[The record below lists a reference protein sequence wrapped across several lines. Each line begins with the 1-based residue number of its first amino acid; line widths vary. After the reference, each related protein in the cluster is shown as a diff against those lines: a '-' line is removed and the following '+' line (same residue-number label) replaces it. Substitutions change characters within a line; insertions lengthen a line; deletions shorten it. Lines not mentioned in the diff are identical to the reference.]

1 LFDAFEHLYS
11 ATNKQFDYYQHLLIQ
26 DIARFI
32 YRAHIVDDY
41 FICLGDCDARLN
53 IPNELVYR
61 FGKRIDDEHLKALG
75 AYGIREDTLLESVKR
90 NYDLNRFLHL
100 LFNGQELVEYNPPS
114 QPMLQDVWLGHPN
127 MQMMASRDQEGSAE
141 GLFLA
146 AWGGHNAQSHNH
158 NDVGSFIIFADG
170 KPIVIDIG
178 RPTYRRQT
186 FSNRRYEI
194 WAFQSGFHNLPTI
207 NGVDQK
213 AGRQFAAKNV
223 SYHKSDS
230 YAHIEMD
237 ITEAYPKA
245 AGAETWNRI
254 VRFNRGKDVVIV
266 DSYTLKKPSKDIIEN
281 FIVAG
286 KVTDTGSGELLLND
300 REKEVPMLL
309 EYDSSKLSAEIES
322 IQLKDSKLRQIWGD
336 YLYRIRLKTKNET
349 KKDQLEFRFSK
360 TK

>member
-1 LFDAFEHLYS
+1 
-11 ATNKQFDYYQHLLIQ
+11 
-26 DIARFI
+26 
-32 YRAHIVDDY
+32 
-41 FICLGDCDARLN
+41 
-53 IPNELVYR
+53 
-61 FGKRIDDEHLKALG
+61 
-75 AYGIREDTLLESVKR
+75 
-90 NYDLNRFLHL
+90 
-100 LFNGQELVEYNPPS
+100 
-114 QPMLQDVWLGHPN
+114 MLQDVWLGHPN
-127 MQMMASRDQEGSAE
+127 MQMMAARDQEGSAE

-213 AGRQFAAKNV
+213 AGRQFVAKNV

-230 YAHIEMD
+230 GAHIEMD

-245 AGAETWNRI
+245 AGVESWNRI
-254 VRFNRGKDVVIV
+254 VRFNRGKDLVVV
-266 DSYTLKKPSKDIIEN
+266 DSYTLKKLSKDIIEN
-281 FIVAG
+281 FVVAS
-286 KVTDTGSGELLLND
+286 KVTDTRSGKLILND
-300 REKEVPMLL
+300 REKEVQVLL
-309 EYDSSKLSAEIES
+309 EYDSSKLSVEIEP
-322 IQLKDSKLRQIWGD
+322 IQLKDSKLRRIWGD
-336 YLYRIRLKTKNET
+336 YLYRIRLKMKNKA

-360 TK
+360 MK

>member
-1 LFDAFEHLYS
+1 
-11 ATNKQFDYYQHLLIQ
+11 
-26 DIARFI
+26 
-32 YRAHIVDDY
+32 
-41 FICLGDCDARLN
+41 
-53 IPNELVYR
+53 
-61 FGKRIDDEHLKALG
+61 
-75 AYGIREDTLLESVKR
+75 
-90 NYDLNRFLHL
+90 
-100 LFNGQELVEYNPPS
+100 
-114 QPMLQDVWLGHPN
+114 MLQDVWLGHLN
-127 MQMMASRDQEGSAE
+127 IQMMAARDQKGRSE

-158 NDVGSFIIFADG
+158 NDVGSFVIFEDG

-213 AGRQFAAKNV
+213 AGRQFSAKNV

-230 YAHIEMD
+230 GAYIEMD

-245 AGAETWNRI
+245 AGTESWNRI
-254 VRFNRGKDVVIV
+254 VRFNRGKTIVVV
-266 DSYTLKKPSKDIIEN
+266 DSYTLTEPSKDIIEN
-281 FIVAG
+281 FVVAG
-286 KVTDTGSGELLLND
+286 KVTNTRPGKLVLND
-300 REKEVPMLL
+300 REQEVKMLL
-309 EYDSSKLSAEIES
+309 EYNSAKLSVEIEP

-360 TK
+360 MK